1 MAKKKQGEASSSSTT
16 SPSTFQNKPK
26 FKTLKE
32 QIKQQ
37 KITQKLNK
45 SSSQATSSTGSGSS
59 GKKSTSSPSLNKN
72 NSIQIPILEISDK
85 NSSSEEEQVENIDE
99 NIRLDLSLQ
108 CGSKSEYEFVCKTCG
123 GEHDEERCSNNYCP
137 NCLEKHKLDSCPH
150 TKAGANVCEWCNK
163 KGHTQTKCPMKQY
176 IISRDDIPENVVCF
190 VCGEKGHLN
199 CSQSYKSFSNK
210 KYCFNCG
217 QQGHSGL
224 DCEDIKFDDILST
237 CLKDQNYYMSSSDG
251 FLAKRMVEK
260 YKYN

>member
-1 MAKKKQGEASSSSTT
+1 MAKKKQGEASSSTT
-16 SPSTFQNKPK
+16 SPNTFQNKPK
-26 FKTLKE
+26 FKLLKE

-37 KITQKLNK
+37 KVTQKLNK
-45 SSSQATSSTGSGSS
+45 SAAATTTSGSS
-59 GKKSTSSPSLNKN
+59 GKKSTSSVNKTS
-72 NSIQIPILEISDK
+72 SIQIPILEISDK
-85 NSSSEEEQVENIDE
+85 NLTDASPSSEEEQVENIDE

-123 GEHDEERCSNNYCP
+123 GEHDEEKCTNNYCP
-137 NCLEKHKLDSCPH
+137 NCLEKHKLENCPH
-150 TKAGANVCEWCNK
+150 AKAGANVCEWCNK
-163 KGHTQTKCPMKQY
+163 KGHTQVKCPMKQY
-176 IISRDDIPENVVCF
+176 IISKDDIPENVICF

-199 CSQSYKSFSNK
+199 CSTSYKSFSNK

-224 DCEDIKFDDILST
+224 DCEDIKFDDILAT
-237 CLKDQNYYMSSSDG
+237 CLKDQNYYMTASDS